1 MIQRNHKRS
10 MADVRAQVLA
20 HIETN
25 RRASVAEVHT
35 LTGWAFRQNTI
46 SFLRAMATDGLL
58 VSCRT
63 KIETPRAETYYFLT
77 MAERDEWH
85 AKGTE
90 LVKAKRREYNR
101 LKGLR
106 RTEKRQEQV
115 AARAAAR
122 KLASEAKNLEK
133 KLQREAKAA
142 QREAARQAAKEA
154 RAARLL
160 AEAEQRKAQRA
171 AFAVSPKVKRE
182 KLVRHVTKAAKKTGG
197 QRTVDMGLRLD
208 RDRERDMKRAEE
220 KRRAERMRAEPV
232 ITAATKI
239 TRAAPL
245 PDRWNAE
252 ATMVRCF
259 SGVPLGRLPF
269 EPTSCAARAV

>member
-10 MADVRAQVLA
+10 MADVRSQVLA
-20 HIETN
+20 HIEAN
-25 RRASVAEVHT
+25 RRASVAEVHA

-46 SFLRAMATDGLL
+46 AFLRAMAADALL
-58 VSCRT
+58 VSCRV
-63 KIETPRAETYYFLT
+63 KIDTPRAETYYFLT
-77 MAERDEWH
+77 MYERDQWH
-85 AKGTE
+85 AKGME
-90 LVKAKRREYNR
+90 LVRAKRREYNR

-122 KLASEAKNLEK
+122 KLTSEAKKLEK
-133 KLQREAKAA
+133 RLQREAKAA
-142 QREAARQAAKEA
+142 QREAARKAAKDA

-160 AEAEQRKAQRA
+160 AEAEQRKAERA
-171 AFAVSPKVKRE
+171 AVAASPKVKRE
-182 KLVRHVTKAAKKTGG
+182 KLVKHVTRAAKKSGG
-197 QRTVDMGLRLD
+197 TRAVEMGLRLD

-220 KRRAERMRAEPV
+220 KRREEQMRAEPV

-259 SGVPLGRLPF
+259 SGVPLCRLPF

>member
-20 HIETN
+20 HIETS
-25 RRASVAEVHT
+25 RRASVAEIHT

-46 SFLRAMATDGLL
+46 AFLRAMATDGLL
-58 VSCRT
+58 VSCRA
-63 KIETPRAETYYFLT
+63 KVDTPRAETYYFLT

-85 AKGTE
+85 AKGME

-122 KLASEAKNLEK
+122 KLASDAKAVEK
-133 KLQREAKAA
+133 AMQREAKAA

-160 AEAEQRKAQRA
+160 AEAEQRNAQRA
-171 AFAVSPKVKRE
+171 AALPRVKRE
-182 KLVRHVTKAAKKTGG
+182 KLVKHVAKAAKKSGG
-197 QRTVDMGLRLD
+197 ARAVEMGLRLD

-245 PDRWNAE
+245 PDRWGVE
-252 ATMVRCF
+252 ATMLPCF
-259 SGVPLGRLPF
+259 SAMPPGYYMF
-269 EPTSCAARAV
+269 EPKSCAARAA

>member
-1 MIQRNHKRS
+1 MIQRNHKRT

-20 HIETN
+20 HIETH

-46 SFLRAMATDGLL
+46 AFLRAMAADGLV

-63 KIETPRAETYYFLT
+63 KIDTPRSETYYFLT

-85 AKGTE
+85 ARGME
-90 LVKAKRREYNR
+90 LVMAKRREYNR

-122 KLASEAKNLEK
+122 KLASEAKKLEK
-133 KLQREAKAA
+133 AMQREAKAA

-171 AFAVSPKVKRE
+171 AALPKVKRE
-182 KLVRHVTKAAKKTGG
+182 KLVKHVAKAAKKSGG
-197 QRTVDMGLRLD
+197 TRAVEMGLRLD

-220 KRRAERMRAEPV
+220 KRRAEQMRAEPI

-259 SGVPLGRLPF
+259 SGVPIGRLPF